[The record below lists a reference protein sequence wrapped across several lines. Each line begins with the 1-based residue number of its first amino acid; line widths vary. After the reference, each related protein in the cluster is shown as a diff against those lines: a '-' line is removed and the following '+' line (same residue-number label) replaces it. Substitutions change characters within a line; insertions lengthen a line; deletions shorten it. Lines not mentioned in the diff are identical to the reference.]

1 MGWSAQSCR
10 CPIVGPMRDPVKS
23 VRLRLSRNVQHVRR
37 LRGLSQERLAELA
50 AISLKQIG
58 RVERGE
64 VNVTLDVVA
73 RIAAGLRVDLC
84 DLLESDTDRN
94 AVVLVPA
101 QDLESVEKL
110 LRVIERARNSRSQTR
125 RSRSR

>member
-1 MGWSAQSCR
+1 
-10 CPIVGPMRDPVKS
+10 MRDPVKS

-110 LRVIERARNSRSQTR
+110 LSAPGTADLRRAAPAHGSQHPRPWVTSIEVIGA
-125 RSRSR
+125 

>member
-1 MGWSAQSCR
+1 
-10 CPIVGPMRDPVKS
+10 MRDPVKS

-37 LRGLSQERLAELA
+37 LRGLTQERLAELA

-101 QDLESVEKL
+101 QDLESLEKL